1 MTILVVEATDD
12 RKMVSQLLFNVSLVK
27 GIGNF
32 FGMRNSCVFKHVIK
46 FTEPTLKFLR
56 KEFEVYRNKIENQMM
71 TPNLKEKYEQTEKV
85 FTLVPFSIK
94 PNENEINRHREIDS
108 INFHKL

>member
-32 FGMRNSCVFKHVIK
+32 FGMRNSRVFEHVIK

-56 KEFEVYRNKIENQMM
+56 KKFEVCGK
-71 TPNLKEKYEQTEKV
+71 K
-85 FTLVPFSIK
+85 
-94 PNENEINRHREIDS
+94 
-108 INFHKL
+108 